1 MKKRNVEKNLTIK
14 AFSLVS
20 ALKRVVEKLSW
31 MLSSLADL
39 SETLPTEI
47 KKIRTLN
54 AWKNRHKSS
63 VSSYSKVSKA
73 SKAFGE
79 TVKVLFFMLK
89 VVCEKNKN
97 CLMQFR
103 EGVYF
108 YRDPLFFAW

>member
-54 AWKNRHKSS
+54 A
-63 VSSYSKVSKA
+63 
-73 SKAFGE
+73 
-79 TVKVLFFMLK
+79 
-89 VVCEKNKN
+89 
-97 CLMQFR
+97 
-103 EGVYF
+103 
-108 YRDPLFFAW
+108 